1 MNWIPRLLVCSAL
14 LFLAACA
21 PLKSGT
27 SAAPTPLVITGSV
40 STASSG
46 TVEPVIITELP
57 PDYTPPP
64 TPVLPSATPIP
75 TLAGGLGP
83 SELKYRVLAAYPDL
97 FFCDPDYYPVAF
109 EDELVLARQRFPE
122 LQANPEEFNAIL
134 AHNNLA
140 ERAMFTDEEK
150 LLIYRAH
157 KKLAAVPFTLTADAY
172 QFQIQAAQT
181 EGAGELITGI
191 IDSQGAIT
199 EVERGPSFATCPIC
213 LAAGTLIDTP
223 AGTLAVEKLR
233 PGMLVWTADA
243 AGRREVQ
250 PLVRVGKTFVPAD
263 HHVVQIRL
271 EDGREFWASPGH
283 PTTDGARVGRLKV
296 GDPLDGGIIVST
308 QSVPYTGPATYDLLP
323 DGETGY
329 YWANGV
335 LLASTLQADP
345 DLP

>member
-1 MNWIPRLLVCSAL
+1 MRFTPKILVCSGL

-21 PLKSGT
+21 PVKSGT
-27 SAAPTPLVITGSV
+27 SAAPTPIVITGSV
-40 STASSG
+40 STTSFG
-46 TVEPVIITELP
+46 TVEPVIITGLP

-64 TPVLPSATPIP
+64 TPMLSSATPLP

-122 LQANPEEFNAIL
+122 LQANPEEFAAIL

-140 ERAMFTDEEK
+140 DGAMFTDEQK

-157 KKLAAVPFTLTADAY
+157 KKLAAVPFTLSGEAY
-172 QFQIQAAQT
+172 QFQIQVAQT

-191 IDSQGAIT
+191 IDGQGAIT
-199 EVERGPSFATCPIC
+199 EVERTPSFTTCPIC
-213 LAAGTLIDTP
+213 LAASTLIDTP
-223 AGTLAVEKLR
+223 AGPLPVEKLR
-233 PGMLVWTADA
+233 AGMLVWTVDV
-243 AGRREVQ
+243 AGRRVAQ
-250 PLVRVGKTFVPAD
+250 PLVRVGKTFVPAN
-263 HHVVQIRL
+263 HQVVHIKL
-271 EDGREFWASPGH
+271 EDGRELWVSPGH
-283 PTTDGARVGRLKV
+283 PTAGGVPVGRLKV
-296 GDPLDGGIIVST
+296 GDSIDGGTIIST
-308 QSVPYTGPATYDLLP
+308 HSIRYTGTATYDLLP

-335 LLASTLQADP
+335 LLASTLKADT